1 MEERIEI
8 KKIPIGEDISSIE
21 KEHYHFLGM
30 LNDNR
35 NEDDSIVR
43 VFIKVEKLKRNSTN
57 VFVFDV
63 VKLIYDLLGLEE
75 NETLSIIPIP
85 NVNKF
90 IMFKTSEWDKN
101 IDRRMVMDIE
111 KNFPTEKDYYYLDKV
126 GLLYSQ
132 ISPKLTKCFIIDFNT
147 LMLDC
152 FSFLISNLYTI
163 DIENDG
169 KDICVEYEING
180 VFNALNYVPE
190 IKKIKNKA
198 KMGLYSISTLTKDK
212 NITMYHRNIEEGD
225 DEYYKG
231 LINIYST
238 VRRNIMC
245 TDFIDDILMGK
256 PVNFDEI
263 DDFKLLYMNSYEF
276 FNFHK
281 INKSIN

>member
-21 KEHYHFLGM
+21 KEHYHFFGM

-43 VFIKVEKLKRNSTN
+43 VFIKEEKLQRNNHN

-63 VKLIYDLLGLEE
+63 VKLIYDLLGMEE

-132 ISPKLTKCFIIDFNT
+132 ISSKLTKCFIIDFNT

-152 FSFLISNLYTI
+152 FSFLISNLYKI
-163 DIENDG
+163 DIENEG
-169 KDICVEYEING
+169 KDICIEYETNG
-180 VFNALNYVPE
+180 ELNALNYIPE

-198 KMGLYSISTLTKDK
+198 KMGLYDVSILTKDE

-238 VRRNIMC
+238 VRRTIMC
-245 TDFIDDILMGK
+245 TNSIDDILVGK
-256 PVNFDEI
+256 TVNFDEI

-281 INKSIN
+281 INKI